1 MVKYCHQSRGLT
13 YVLVPESSSSKEQ
26 LEPTDNIINNTEK
39 NVDYFQ
45 DFDSNTYSEKLK
57 FI

>member
-26 LEPTDNIINNTEK
+26 LEPTDNIINNTEITFK
-39 NVDYFQ
+39 ILIVILTVSFVK
-45 DFDSNTYSEKLK
+45 S
-57 FI
+57 

>member
-1 MVKYCHQSRGLT
+1 MVKYCHQFCGLT
-13 YVLVPESSSSKEQ
+13 YVLVPESSSSEEQ